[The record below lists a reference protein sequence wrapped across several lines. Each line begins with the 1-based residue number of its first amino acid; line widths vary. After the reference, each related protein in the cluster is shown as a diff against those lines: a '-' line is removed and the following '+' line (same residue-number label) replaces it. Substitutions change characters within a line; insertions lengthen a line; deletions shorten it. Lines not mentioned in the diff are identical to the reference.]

1 MEILLR
7 FSGYTM
13 DEVNSMSDILVYR
26 RYFAASEFWTETL
39 GAIFG
44 GLSGGGSAPNMPG
57 APSSVPSSSPS
68 SPFGDQGGSTSHRFP
83 S

>member
-7 FSGYTM
+7 FSGYSM

-44 GLSGGGSAPNMPG
+44 GLGGGNTSAPNIPSA
-57 APSSVPSSSPS
+57 APSPARS
-68 SPFGDQGGSTSHRFP
+68 SPFGGGGGSSTSFGFP